1 MPLVNPDGTVQA
13 AAPTQSAFGQ
23 PPMAVPA
30 GRQAVPPVQVHSGTP
45 GFSGAILDAIRA
57 LAQAFAPKSL
67 TQAKARTNQ
76 AIEEQSGA
84 PQTTDLGNQF

>member
-13 AAPTQSAFGQ
+13 APPTQSAFGQ
-23 PPMAVPA
+23 PMGAPGAP
-30 GRQAVPPVQVHSGTP
+30 QAAPPVQVHSGTP

-67 TQAKARTNQ
+67 TQAKARTDQNVNK
-76 AIEEQSGA
+76 AEG
-84 PQTTDLGNQF
+84 LGDQF